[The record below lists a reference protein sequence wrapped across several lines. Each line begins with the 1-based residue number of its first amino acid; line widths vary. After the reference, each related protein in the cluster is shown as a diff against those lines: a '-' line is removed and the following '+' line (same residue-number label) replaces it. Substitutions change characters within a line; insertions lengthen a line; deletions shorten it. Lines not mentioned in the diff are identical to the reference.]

1 MEYYV
6 HAVARTHSFYD
17 DIVVK
22 LPIVIVG
29 DKVDKKEENMA
40 CLRMVGTFLPI
51 QGPVEKEVND
61 APPEDAEDDDGDEV
75 LIDMDEED
83 EEVEGEGKSADDEK
97 GDEADEDG
105 EKGSDDEEESLGEIL
120 GDGDSD

>member
-29 DKVDKKEENMA
+29 DKVRLARRSYGSFEN
-40 CLRMVGTFLPI
+40 G
-51 QGPVEKEVND
+51 
-61 APPEDAEDDDGDEV
+61 
-75 LIDMDEED
+75 LIL
-83 EEVEGEGKSADDEK
+83 SAYP
-97 GDEADEDG
+97 
-105 EKGSDDEEESLGEIL
+105 GSR
-120 GDGDSD
+120 

>member
-29 DKVDKKEENMA
+29 DKVTRCTA
-40 CLRMVGTFLPI
+40 
-51 QGPVEKEVND
+51 
-61 APPEDAEDDDGDEV
+61 
-75 LIDMDEED
+75 IDLHLLSCAMNYP
-83 EEVEGEGKSADDEK
+83 
-97 GDEADEDG
+97 
-105 EKGSDDEEESLGEIL
+105 GSRRE
-120 GDGDSD
+120 

>member
-1 MEYYV
+1 MPPTSAPNCDFIQMEYYV

-29 DKVDKKEENMA
+29 DK
-40 CLRMVGTFLPI
+40 
-51 QGPVEKEVND
+51 GPVEKEDID
-61 APPEDAEDDDGDEV
+61 APPEDAEDKDGDDV

-83 EEVEGEGKSADDEK
+83 EVEDEESADDEK
-97 GDEADEDG
+97 GDEADED
-105 EKGSDDEEESLGEIL
+105 DESLGEIL
-120 GDGDSD
+120 GNGDSE

>member
-29 DKVDKKEENMA
+29 DKVDMQMEIDLFENGMTL
-40 CLRMVGTFLPI
+40 CRSRVPSRRRTMMHLQKMWRITMVMMF
-51 QGPVEKEVND
+51 
-61 APPEDAEDDDGDEV
+61 
-75 LIDMDEED
+75 
-83 EEVEGEGKSADDEK
+83 S
-97 GDEADEDG
+97 
-105 EKGSDDEEESLGEIL
+105 
-120 GDGDSD
+120 